1 MTYINIYREHC
12 PNQFQWRI
20 VSIFERKYDFNFTF
34 HFFFENTCS
43 MFAREYWGFPFLVL
57 FYVHCTCTFIK
68 NEKLSQSIV
77 LFYICMYG
85 KNLFVFAPFYLL
97 KLKNKIC
104 FLLALIKL
112 CLTFNTPQAFKISTQ
127 YIQWPAITIKLEGEN
142 LKGILHTADFSR
154 GKRLQAW
161 RYIYWFNFLITSKI
175 YTMCLWKS
183 TTSVLYSRFPLVCVC
198 VGEGALKR
206 RLLYICIW
214 HK

>member
-1 MTYINIYREHC
+1 MNIAPINFNDASWRFLKENMILILHSISFLKTHAACLRESIGVSPSLYCFTYIVHVHLLRMRN
-12 PNQFQWRI
+12 F
-20 VSIFERKYDFNFTF
+20 RK
-34 HFFFENTCS
+34 
-43 MFAREYWGFPFLVL
+43 VL
-57 FYVHCTCTFIK
+57 FF
-68 NEKLSQSIV
+68 
-77 LFYICMYG
+77 FYICMYG

-183 TTSVLYSRFPLVCVC
+183 TTSVLYSQFPLVCVC
-198 VGEGALKR
+198 GGEGALKR
-206 RLLYICIW
+206 RLLYMYMT
-214 HK
+214 

>member
-34 HFFFENTCS
+34 HFFFDAACL
-43 MFAREYWGFPFLVL
+43 RESIGVSPSLYCFTYIVHVHLLRMRNFRKVL
-57 FYVHCTCTFIK
+57 FF
-68 NEKLSQSIV
+68 
-77 LFYICMYG
+77 FYICMYG

-206 RLLYICIW
+206 RLPYICIW

>member
-1 MTYINIYREHC
+1 MILILHSISFLKTHAACLRESIGVSPSLYCFTYIVHLLRMRN
-12 PNQFQWRI
+12 F
-20 VSIFERKYDFNFTF
+20 RK
-34 HFFFENTCS
+34 
-43 MFAREYWGFPFLVL
+43 VL
-57 FYVHCTCTFIK
+57 FF
-68 NEKLSQSIV
+68 
-77 LFYICMYG
+77 FYICMYG

-183 TTSVLYSRFPLVCVC
+183 TTSVLYSQFPLVCVW
-198 VGEGALKR
+198 GGGGALKR
-206 RLLYICIW
+206 RLLYMYMT
-214 HK
+214 